1 MMMRGLATVLAAVVV
16 SGALAF
22 GAMAGEAR
30 AGEVQVALDQSRSIA
45 LPASASGVVIGN
57 PTVAGV
63 SVQNDRLLFVTG
75 RSYGSTNLIVVG
87 RNGRPIFE
95 TRVTVIPD
103 ESNVVMVTR
112 GAYTQRFDCSP
123 LCRRRPDLS
132 DDPESFSQANEK
144 IAARAGQA
152 AGQ

>member
-1 MMMRGLATVLAAVVV
+1 MKMRGLVLALAMT
-16 SGALAF
+16 ALAS
-22 GAMAGEAR
+22 EAL
-30 AGEVQVALDQSRSIA
+30 AGEVQVALDQSRSIT
-45 LPASASGVVIGN
+45 LPSSASGVVIGN

-87 RNGRPIFE
+87 RNGRPILE

-112 GAYTQRFDCSP
+112 GAATQRFDCTP
-123 LCRRRPDLS
+123 LCRRRPDIS
-132 DDPESFSQANEK
+132 DDQQSFSQTNEQ
-144 IAARAGQA
+144 ISARASA
-152 AGQ
+152 AGGQ